1 MMRWVSDLMWTICRA
16 LAWALQLAGVL
27 GILTA
32 AALGLRALVRRIE
45 SL

>member
-1 MMRWVSDLMWTICRA
+1 MMRWLIDAMWMICRA

-27 GILTA
+27 GILGA